1 MIIYL
6 DHSEV
11 PDVERIAPGVLR
23 YLVRRAELAAARYDK
38 LDRYYLGRHD
48 IFRTCREGEVQ
59 VAVNYAKYVVDI
71 ALGYYLGQPVKYDV
85 DELGRKVE
93 LAPLLRCY
101 ERGHLPEVDV
111 SIGRTMGVMGD
122 CLELCYASGGSDP
135 MPRSAQIDPRRSIL
149 VCDTTVK
156 VFFHLLLYKCIT
168 DTNRF
173 FQILL

>member
-48 IFRTCREGEVQ
+48 IFRACREGEVQ

-71 ALGYYLGQPVKYDV
+71 ALGYYLGS
-85 DELGRKVE
+85 R
-93 LAPLLRCY
+93 
-101 ERGHLPEVDV
+101 
-111 SIGRTMGVMGD
+111 
-122 CLELCYASGGSDP
+122 
-135 MPRSAQIDPRRSIL
+135 
-149 VCDTTVK
+149 
-156 VFFHLLLYKCIT
+156 
-168 DTNRF
+168 
-173 FQILL
+173 

>member
-71 ALGYYLGQPVKYDV
+71 ALGYYLGQPVKYDANPV

-135 MPRSAQIDPRRSIL
+135 MPRHAPLRPDRPPPGHSGL
-149 VCDTTVK
+149 
-156 VFFHLLLYKCIT
+156 
-168 DTNRF
+168 
-173 FQILL
+173 

>member
-1 MIIYL
+1 MW
-6 DHSEV
+6 S
-11 PDVERIAPGVLR
+11 ALR
-23 YLVRRAELAAARYDK
+23 RGCCVIWCARAELAAARYDK

-71 ALGYYLGQPVKYDV
+71 ALGYYLGQPVKYDANPV

-122 CLELCYASGGSDP
+122 CLELCYASGEQ
-135 MPRSAQIDPRRSIL
+135 RSHAPLRPHRPPPGAIL
-149 VCDTTVK
+149 V
-156 VFFHLLLYKCIT
+156 L
-168 DTNRF
+168 
-173 FQILL
+173 

>member
-71 ALGYYLGQPVKYDV
+71 ALGYYLGQPVKYDANPV

-101 ERGHLPEVDV
+101 ERG
-111 SIGRTMGVMGD
+111 RT
-122 CLELCYASGGSDP
+122 
-135 MPRSAQIDPRRSIL
+135 R
-149 VCDTTVK
+149 
-156 VFFHLLLYKCIT
+156 
-168 DTNRF
+168 
-173 FQILL
+173 